1 MLKQSK
7 IALAIAGIL
16 GGTSFSAMA
25 DGVPGGSMSLNPAFN
40 IVMEGRYVDQ
50 DEAHFSLP
58 GFQTADAFDHL
69 GVYENGFSAGHNE
82 INMGGTIND
91 DTSGV
96 ISFAVENHDGES
108 AIDLEEAYVQ
118 TESLGNGV
126 TVKAGQFYS
135 HIGILNTMHEH
146 RQDFA
151 NASLVYIGMF
161 AGHLSNTGVQLRW
174 EQAGDLNVKV
184 GAEVSTGASYPGGH
198 NEDNNKGLTLFAKVG
213 GNIGGNSSWNAGVS
227 SYSSEFD
234 ARHTGGHH
242 AGGGEEFEIEMGE
255 VDVRGLDF
263 EYLFSPNG
271 KGNTGELKVSME
283 YYMRDENGT
292 AMFTDALGE
301 VAEADYDGE
310 QSGYYVAAVYRF
322 MDQWRVGLRFD
333 HLESDNSFSNFDGDA
348 DGNTTA
354 ILLADFEDESRLI
367 SDREPERTTL
377 MVDYAPNHNTTL
389 RAQLMKDEVGAEKE
403 DRIYLQ
409 YIVAIGG
416 HGH

>member
-1 MLKQSK
+1 MLKKSS
-7 IALAIAGIL
+7 IALAIAGTL
-16 GGTSFSAMA
+16 GVTSFNSYA
-25 DGVPGGSMSLNPAFN
+25 DGVPGGSMQNNPAFN
-40 IVMEGRYVDQ
+40 VVMEGRYVDQ

-58 GFQTADAFDHL
+58 GFQGADAFDHL
-69 GVYENGFSAGHNE
+69 GTFENGFSAGHNE
-82 INMGGTIND
+82 INMGGTVTE

-108 AIDLEEAYVQ
+108 SIDLEEAYVE
-118 TESLGNGV
+118 TTALGNGV

-135 HIGILNTMHEH
+135 HIGLLNTKHEH

-161 AGHLSNTGVQLRW
+161 AGHLSNTGVQLRY
-174 EQAGDLNVKV
+174 EQAGDIGFAV
-184 GAEVSTGASYPGGH
+184 GVEASTGADYPGGH
-198 NEDNNKGLTLFAKVG
+198 NEDNNGGLTLFAKASG
-213 GNIGGNSSWNAGVS
+213 DIGSKSSWSAGVS
-227 SYSSEFD
+227 SYSSDFD

-242 AGGGEEFEIEMGE
+242 AGGGEEFEIEAGSVKVTG
-255 VDVRGLDF
+255 VDL
-263 EYLFSPNG
+263 EYVFSPNG
-271 KGNTGELKVSME
+271 KGESGELKISME
-283 YYMRDENGT
+283 YYMRDEDGE

-301 VAEADYDGE
+301 VASADYDGE

-322 MDQWRVGLRFD
+322 MPKWRVGLRFD
-333 HLESDNSFSNFDGDA
+333 HLESDNSFSNYDGDVDA
-348 DGNTTA
+348 NTTS

-389 RAQLMKDEVGAEKE
+389 RAQYMQDDVGAETE

>member
-7 IALAIAGIL
+7 TSLAIAGIL
-16 GGTSFSAMA
+16 GVASFTTLA
-25 DGVPGGSMSLNPAFN
+25 DGVPGGSMQLNPAFN

-58 GFQTADAFDHL
+58 GFQAHDSFDHL

-82 INMGGTIND
+82 INMGGTINED
-91 DTSGV
+91 ISGV
-96 ISFAVENHDGES
+96 VSFALENHDGES
-108 AIDLEEAYVQ
+108 SVDLEEAYIE

-135 HIGILNTMHEH
+135 HIGILNTAHEH

-151 NASLVYIGMF
+151 NASLVYIAMF
-161 AGHLSNTGVQLRW
+161 GGHLVDTGLQFRW
-174 EQAGDLNVKV
+174 EQAGDLNVKL
-184 GAEVSTGASYPGGH
+184 GAEVTTGATYPGGH
-198 NEDNNKGLTLFAKVG
+198 NEDNNNGLTLFAKVG
-213 GNIGGNSSWNAGVS
+213 GNIGGNSSWNAGIS

-242 AGGGEEFEIEMGE
+242 AGGDEEFELEMGE
-255 VDVRGLDF
+255 VDVRGVDL
-263 EYLFSPNG
+263 EYTFSPNG
-271 KGNTGELKVSME
+271 KGKQGELKVSME
-283 YYMRDENGT
+283 YFMRDESGT

-322 MDQWRVGLRFD
+322 MPMWRVGLRFD
-333 HLESDNSFSNFDGDA
+333 HLESDNSFSGFDGDA

-367 SDREPERTTL
+367 SDREPERTTI

-389 RAQLMKDEVGAEKE
+389 RAQFMKDEVGSEKE